1 MTSHRV
7 HLSIAFGDVIL
18 PVIDCDDGH
27 QRVPLKPISDQVG
40 LDWKTQKRKL
50 LADDYFVERFGLAL
64 GIVSSPQN
72 TNPGETCLPRNTDLE
87 TVTLPRAV
95 DLGLKRDLY
104 LIRVDRV
111 TAFLN
116 SLNPR
121 MIKGKGNDG
130 SAGWLKAKHSEWDD
144 ALHAYE
150 TLGVATKPRGGSID
164 AVSVIRKIDLIKDPA
179 LKRVAALRANEDYGL
194 DIPVGKQQGLEV

>member
-1 MTSHRV
+1 MKSQRV

-50 LADDYFVERFGLAL
+50 LADDYLADRFGLIMGEARL
-64 GIVSSPQN
+64 PQM
-72 TNPGETCLPRNTDLE
+72 
-87 TVTLPRAV
+87 AA
-95 DLGLKRDLY
+95 LGLKRDKY
-104 LIRVDRV
+104 LIRMDRV

-116 SLNPR
+116 TLSPR
-121 MIKGKGNDG
+121 NITARGNQEAAD
-130 SAGWLKAKHSEWDD
+130 WLKAKHSEWDD

-150 TLGVATKPRGGSID
+150 TLGVATKPRGGAID
-164 AVSVIRKIDLIKDPA
+164 AVSVIRKIDLIKDPV